1 MKQKKT
7 IKRIFSGSRYV
18 LVAVLLVILL
28 FPVFWMVVSS
38 IQPNSY
44 LMSMPP
50 HFIPAEV
57 QWDSY
62 AKILQN
68 TQYMKYFRNSV
79 ITSLGTVLLTLVL
92 SIPAGYAFA
101 RFHFKGSNA
110 LRTAIMSVQMFP
122 IVVILISLYTFYFNW
137 GMLNTY
143 RGLILANTV
152 FCLPLAVSLMTSFFY
167 TVPKELD
174 ESAQIDGAGR
184 IRILLQIVTPLT
196 KPGMVAVAI
205 YTFLQSWDDFLMSLI
220 IMQDMNMRTLPVGIA
235 QSFLGE
241 YAHDYSS
248 MMAFAVVGSIPIVL
262 IFLFLQKQMV
272 EGMTAGAVKG

>member
-1 MKQKKT
+1 
-7 IKRIFSGSRYV
+7 
-18 LVAVLLVILL
+18 
-28 FPVFWMVVSS
+28 
-38 IQPNSY
+38 
-44 LMSMPP
+44 
-50 HFIPAEV
+50 
-57 QWDSY
+57 
-62 AKILQN
+62 
-68 TQYMKYFRNSV
+68 
-79 ITSLGTVLLTLVL
+79 
-92 SIPAGYAFA
+92 
-101 RFHFKGSNA
+101 
-110 LRTAIMSVQMFP
+110 MSVQMFP

>member
-1 MKQKKT
+1 MKKKKT
-7 IKRIFSGSRYV
+7 YRKIFAAGRYV
-18 LVAVLLVILL
+18 LVTILLIILL
-28 FPVFWMVVSS
+28 FPIFWMVVSS

-50 HFIPAEV
+50 HFIPVEI
-57 QWDSY
+57 QLDSY
-62 AKILQN
+62 LKIFKN
-68 TQYMKYFRNSV
+68 VQYMTYFKNSV
-79 ITSLGTVLLTLVL
+79 ITSCGTVLLTIAL

-101 RFHFKGSNA
+101 RFKFWGCNA

-241 YAHDYSS
+241 YAHDYAS
-248 MMAFAVVGSIPIVL
+248 MMAFAVVGSVPIVL

>member
-1 MKQKKT
+1 MKHKTNTKK
-7 IKRIFSGSRYV
+7 IIRCSRY
-18 LVAVLLVILL
+18 LFAGILLVILL
-28 FPVFWMVVSS
+28 FPVFWMIVSS
-38 IQPNSY
+38 VQPNSY

-50 HFIPAEV
+50 HFIPKEI
-57 QWDSY
+57 QFESY
-62 AKILQN
+62 LKIFSN
-68 TQYMKYFRNSV
+68 AQYIKYFRNSV
-79 ITSLGTVLLTLVL
+79 ITGLGTVLLTLTL

-101 RFHFKGSNA
+101 RFNFPGSNA
-110 LRTAIMSVQMFP
+110 IRTAIMSVQMFP
-122 IVVILISLYTFYFNW
+122 VVVILISLYTFYFDW
-137 GMLNTY
+137 GMLDTY
-143 RGLILANTV
+143 RGLILAHSV

-184 IRILLQIVTPLT
+184 FRILIQIVTPLT
-196 KPGMVAVAI
+196 KPGMVAVAT

-241 YAHDYSS
+241 YAHDYAS

-262 IFLFLQKQMV
+262 IFLFLQKEMV